1 MINLALI
8 NLGKRFN
15 HHWIFRNIS
24 IEIPAGKK
32 LLITGNNGSGKSTLL
47 QTLSGFQNASEGHT
61 EIKLNNQLVEAAKFY
76 QCFSFAA
83 PYSELPELLTP
94 KEIIDF
100 QSKILHKSLT
110 VKKKEFLEK
119 TFLNKQANK
128 PIKYFSSGMK
138 QRLKLGLAF
147 FSKSPILLLDEPTSN
162 LDEIGI
168 NWYQEL
174 LNGNETMDKITIV
187 ATNQIASDI
196 PDYDYS
202 IDLEK

>member
-1 MINLALI
+1 MTKLALI

-24 IEIPAGKK
+24 IEIQAGKK
-32 LLITGNNGSGKSTLL
+32 LLIKGNNGSGKSTLL
-47 QTLSGFQNASEGHT
+47 QTLSGFQNASEGHA
-61 EIKLNNQLVEAAKFY
+61 EIRLNNELIDVAKFY

-94 KEIIDF
+94 NEIVDF
-100 QSKILHKSLT
+100 QTNIQHKSLT
-110 VKKKEFLEK
+110 VKKKEFLEIA
-119 TFLNKQANK
+119 FLNKHANK
-128 PIKYFSSGMK
+128 PVKYFSSGMK
-138 QRLKLGLAF
+138 QRLKLGLAI

-168 NWYQEL
+168 KWYQEL
-174 LNGNETMDKITIV
+174 LNGNEVKDKITLV

-196 PDYDYS
+196 PDYDYI